1 MDVGFLSTGNNTYDV
16 IVIGGGPAG
25 ATAALYTAR
34 AGLKTLA
41 LDKAVSAGA
50 LGMSSKIANYPG
62 VPGPI
67 SGAELVRTIRDQAA
81 AFGAEFVSDK
91 VLRVDLQ
98 SGPKQVWGAQGLFR
112 GRAVIV
118 ATGSMGRT
126 NRIPGEERLLGRG
139 VSYCATCDGAFFRE
153 QEVSVV
159 GNNDEAVEEALTLTR
174 FASRL
179 HFFSPTA
186 DLKASGELVDELLAH
201 PVVIPHLFTRVSE
214 ILGEEQVEG
223 VRVSSEGQVPLPVEE
238 QVVPSR
244 GVFIYLQGTVPVID
258 FLEGQLPTRE
268 GGCLAVDQDFYT
280 GVPGVFAAGDVLC
293 KHLKQAVLAAAE
305 GAAAAMAVDRY
316 LHGRQKLRPD
326 WSR

>member
-16 IVIGGGPAG
+16 NFIGGGPAG

-98 SGPKQVWGAQGLFR
+98 SGPKQVWGTQGLFR

-186 DLKASGELVDELLAH
+186 DLKASEELVDELLAH
-201 PVVIPHLFTRVSE
+201 PVVIPHLSTRVSE

-223 VRVSSEGQVPLPVEE
+223 VRVSSEGQVQLPVEE

-244 GVFIYLQGTVPVID
+244 GVFIYLQGNVPMID

-280 GVPGVFAAGDVLC
+280 GVPGVFAVGDVLC
-293 KHLKQAVLAAAE
+293 KHPKQAVLAAAE